1 MGELATDLNM
11 ADGSANASA
20 ADGYIAARK
29 SELAD
34 ALARACGDASGD
46 LAGVFNL
53 LSALL
58 HHKAY
63 ARLEEL
69 KALYDPLD
77 PDAPAARRDLSTA
90 AFDNFERALVE
101 ALTRANFTE
110 IETDNVQTLAATKQ
124 ITGLNIKPS
133 HGGIRRVRF
142 FARGI
147 RPERVVVRSLFG
159 LRQRGVDTE
168 MMSDVI
174 VLVGFKGD
182 EAQSREDRKAFA
194 RMRRGV
200 RPGAALVKHFRNVAG
215 PELVTL
221 HPGARPSMRPR
232 DQVFLAAPAVAAGV
246 PVALNLWPALTVLF
260 TVLAAYF
267 GTQGVIEESELKR
280 ALAAMSGL
288 FAVGAFV
295 MRQRLKYEA
304 TTLRYQKRLADTV
317 YFRNIANNAG
327 VIDLLIGAGEDQDAK
342 EAMVA
347 YALLAKSDHAMGK
360 GELDMA
366 AEEFIRTH
374 LNLELNFEIGDALA
388 KLEQLQLVRREDGN
402 YRAVP
407 PSDALVQL
415 DAAWDNVFNFSAR
428 RT

>member
-1 MGELATDLNM
+1 M
-11 ADGSANASA
+11 ADGGTNASA
-20 ADGYIAARK
+20 GDGYIAARK
-29 SELAD
+29 SEVAA
-34 ALARACGDASGD
+34 ALARDSADAGA
-46 LAGVFNL
+46 LGQVFAL
-53 LSALL
+53 MSALL
-58 HHKAY
+58 HHQAH
-63 ARLEEL
+63 ARLEQL

-77 PDAPAARRDLSTA
+77 PDAPAARRDLSPA
-90 AFDNFERALVE
+90 AFESFEHALGE
-101 ALTRANFTE
+101 ALARANFTE
-110 IETDNVQTLAATKQ
+110 IEADNVQTLGATRQ
-124 ITGLNIKPS
+124 LTGLNIKPS
-133 HGGIRRVRF
+133 HAGIRRVRF

-147 RPERVVVRSLFG
+147 RPERVVVRSMFG
-159 LRQRGVDTE
+159 MRQRGIDTE
-168 MMSDVI
+168 IMSDVV

-182 EAQSREDRKAFA
+182 EELSREDRKAFA

-232 DQVFLAAPAVAAGV
+232 DQVFLAAPALAAGL

-260 TVLAAYF
+260 AVLAAYL
-267 GTQGVIEESELKR
+267 GARGVIEESELKR
-280 ALAAMSGL
+280 ALAALSGL

-304 TTLRYQKRLADTV
+304 QTLRYQKRLADTV

-327 VIDLLIGAGEDQDAK
+327 VIDLLIGAGEEQDSK

-347 YALLAKSDHAMGK
+347 YALLAKAGHAMGK

-366 AEEFIRTH
+366 AEQFIHTH
-374 LNLELNFEIGDALA
+374 LNLELNFEIGDALE
-388 KLEQLQLVRREDGN
+388 KLERLNLVRREDGN

-407 PSDALVQL
+407 PSEALVRL
-415 DAAWDNVFNFSAR
+415 DAAWDNLFNFSSR
-428 RT
+428 R